1 MKHAVVQTIGLIHGV
16 SSFRFRFHS
25 SVDIGPDMQNGGG
38 KGPLTVS
45 ICRLGAEPFD
55 LDLEQGTVSE
65 LKQRIRKRL
74 ELDPEKQAL
83 KLVVDTTVLD
93 DESLLVADAVAAGS
107 SILVLMENP
116 GPICLEASIHDI
128 TVSDDVLPAARS
140 KELLHRIQSI
150 EVSVSNCNANL
161 FLTLKREETGETQV
175 LVRKNLYDLYGT
187 HRGANKIHFPALTL
201 MEDEPLVS
209 LAEPG
214 SYYQMEYA
222 VGGGGGHFIDV
233 VDWVCKIFYVSSSC
247 ITPSEA
253 VDFNLGQQ
261 LPGWGDLVC

>member
-1 MKHAVVQTIGLIHGV
+1 MKHAVVQTIGLIHSV

-25 SVDIGPDMQNGGG
+25 SVDIGPDMQKGGG

-107 SILVLMENP
+107 SILVIMENP
-116 GPICLEASIHDI
+116 GPIWLGASIHDH

-161 FLTLKREETGETQV
+161 FLTLKREEAGETQV
-175 LVRKNLYDLYGT
+175 LVRKNLYGT
-187 HRGANKIHFPALTL
+187 HRARGVRGANKIHFPALTL

-247 ITPSEA
+247 ITPSET
-253 VDFNLGQQ
+253 VQFID
-261 LPGWGDLVC
+261 